1 MLESKWGLR
10 LIALVLALIF
20 FLSVN
25 NMFGNIFNADNLGQ
39 KSSETIED
47 VPVQVKYDNTSL
59 YASEVPNKVD
69 VEISG
74 PQSQV
79 LKAENGES
87 IKAVLDL
94 SEEKAGKHT
103 TQFQV
108 NGLNKDIDYNV
119 KPKETTINLEE
130 KVSKTLKVEPDVS
143 NNDLDPEYKVS
154 EQSVSPETVKV
165 TGGKNQI
172 DKIAYLKATYKN
184 KSKISKDTTDVA
196 QITAF
201 DRNLNKIDVMVQP
214 NEVNLSVK
222 VEDYSK
228 KVKVKTKT
236 VGSLSNGREVDN
248 IELDNEEVEIYGN
261 KEDLED
267 IDEITANIDLDN
279 VAGST
284 EKDITFEVPDKVTK
298 VSPKDTTATIT
309 VK

>member
-143 NNDLDPEYKVS
+143 NNDLDSEYKVN

-228 KVKVKTKT
+228 KVKVKTKA

-248 IELDNEEVEIYGN
+248 IEVDNEEVEIYGN

>member
-10 LIALVLALIF
+10 LIALVLALVF

-59 YASEVPNKVD
+59 YASEAPNKVD

-119 KPKETTINLEE
+119 KPKEATINLEK

-143 NNDLDPEYKVS
+143 NNDLDSEYKVS

-184 KSKISKDTTDVA
+184 KSEISKNTTDVA

-228 KVKVKTKT
+228 KVKVKTKA

-248 IELDNEEVEIYGN
+248 IKLDNEEVEIYGN

-309 VK
+309 IK

>member
-59 YASEVPNKVD
+59 YASKVPNKVD

-267 IDEITANIDLDN
+267 IDEITANIDLHD

-284 EKDITFEVPDKVTK
+284 EKNITFEVPDKVTK

>member
-214 NEVNLSVK
+214 NEVKLSVK

-267 IDEITANIDLDN
+267 IDEITANIDLDD

>member
-103 TQFQV
+103 TQFEV

-143 NNDLDPEYKVS
+143 NNDLDSEYKVS

-267 IDEITANIDLDN
+267 IDVITANIDLDD
-279 VAGST
+279 VASST

>member
-214 NEVNLSVK
+214 NEVNLSAK

-267 IDEITANIDLDN
+267 IDEITANIDLDD

>member
-236 VGSLSNGREVDN
+236 VGSLSNGREVDD

>member
-10 LIALVLALIF
+10 LIALVLALVF

-143 NNDLDPEYKVS
+143 NNDLDSEYKVN

>member
-184 KSKISKDTTDVA
+184 KSEISKNTTDVA

-267 IDEITANIDLDN
+267 IDEITANIDLDD

>member
-10 LIALVLALIF
+10 LIALVLALVF

-228 KVKVKTKT
+228 KVKVKTKA

>member
-236 VGSLSNGREVDN
+236 IGSLSNGREVDN
-248 IELDNEEVEIYGN
+248 IELNNEEVEIYGN

-267 IDEITANIDLDN
+267 IDEITANIDLDD

>member
-10 LIALVLALIF
+10 LIALVLALVF

-39 KSSETIED
+39 KSSETIQE
-47 VPVQVKYDNTSL
+47 VPVQVKYNNKSL
-59 YASEVPNKVD
+59 YASEVPDKVD

-79 LKAENGES
+79 LKAENGEN

-94 SEEKAGKHT
+94 SGEKAGKHT

-108 NGLNKDIDYNV
+108 NGLNKDIDYSV
-119 KPKETTINLEE
+119 KPKEATVNLEE
-130 KVSKTLKVEPDVS
+130 RVSKTLKVEPDVS
-143 NNDLDPEYKVS
+143 NNDLDSDYKIS

-165 TGGKNQI
+165 TGGQDQI

-184 KSKISKDTTDVA
+184 KSKIAKNTTDVA
-196 QITAF
+196 KITAF
-201 DRNLNKIDVMVQP
+201 DRNLNKIDVSIQP

-228 KVKVKTKT
+228 KVKVKTKA
-236 VGSLSNGREVDN
+236 VGSLSNNR
-248 IELDNEEVEIYGN
+248 ELDNISLEDEEVEIYGN
-261 KEDLED
+261 KDDLED
-267 IDEITANIDLDN
+267 IDEITANVNLDN
-279 VAGST
+279 ISDTT
-284 EKDITFEVPDKVTK
+284 EKNVKFKVPKDVTK
-298 VSPKDTTATIT
+298 INPSGTTAKIT

>member
-267 IDEITANIDLDN
+267 IDEITANIDLDD

>member
-10 LIALVLALIF
+10 LIALVLALVF

-25 NMFGNIFNADNLGQ
+25 NVFGNIFEGDNLGQ

-47 VPVQVKYDNTSL
+47 VPVQVRYDNKSL
-59 YASEVPNKVD
+59 YASDVPNKVD
-69 VEISG
+69 VDISG

-79 LKAENGES
+79 LKAENGDS

-94 SEEKAGKHT
+94 SDENAGKHT
-103 TQFQV
+103 VQFQV

-119 KPKETTINLEE
+119 KPKEATVNLEE
-130 KVSKTLKVEPDVS
+130 KVTKTLKVEPDVS
-143 NNDLDPEYKVS
+143 NNDLDPDYKVK

-165 TGGKNQI
+165 TGGKTQI

-184 KSKISKDTTDVA
+184 KGEISEDTTDVA
-196 QITAF
+196 QMTAF
-201 DRNLNKIDVMVQP
+201 DRNLNKIDVMIQP

-228 KVKVKTKT
+228 KVKVKTKA
-236 VGSLSNGREVDN
+236 VGSLPNDREVDSIN
-248 IELDNEEVEIYGN
+248 LDNNEVEIYGN

-267 IDEITANIDLDN
+267 IDEITASIDLDD
-279 VAGST
+279 VTGTT
-284 EKDITFEVPDKVTK
+284 EKEVEFEVPDKVTK
-298 VSPKDTTATIT
+298 VSPKDTTATIK

>member
-39 KSSETIED
+39 KSSEIIED

-248 IELDNEEVEIYGN
+248 IELNNEEVEIYGN

-267 IDEITANIDLDN
+267 IDEITANIDLDD

>member
-248 IELDNEEVEIYGN
+248 IELNNEEVEIYGN

-267 IDEITANIDLDN
+267 IDEITANIDLDD

-298 VSPKDTTATIT
+298 VSSKDTTATIT